1 MASRLLAAASRA
13 ARSASG
19 RRSGS
24 IAPFRAF
31 SAQAA
36 PAAVQIVNEDR
47 FARYN
52 SPIPITVDHSAA
64 LGLIP
69 ATRVTTLSNG
79 LRVAS
84 EANPNPNAPKT
95 ATIGVWIDAGSRYE
109 SEATNGTAHFLEHMI
124 FKGTKRRSVQQLEME
139 VENAGGHLNAYTS
152 REMTTYYAKVVQ
164 KDIPVAVDL
173 LGDILQNS
181 LFSEDAVDRERGVIL
196 REMQEVPAQIEKQV
210 EKVLFDHRHA
220 TAFQFSPPC
229 NSLTSHLHPFPNAH
243 THVHTRAHAHP
254 CPFADREAGG
264 GGAVRSTPRHGV
276 PVQPAGAHHSG
287 LANREAGGGG
297 AVRSS
302 ARHDPP
308 LNSCQASH
316 PPLTLLP
323 PHLTPLSHHAHAHAQ
338 IEKQVEEVLFDHL
351 HATAFQFSPLGRT
364 ILGSADNVRAITRND
379 LEKYIATHY
388 TGPRMVVSAAGVVDH
403 DALVKMVEKTFA
415 SLPAASTTTVA
426 DLIAKEPSKFT
437 VLRMYKGHQ
446 PLLPAASTTTVADLI
461 AKEPS
466 KFTGSEVRIRDDDMP
481 LTNFAI
487 AYKGASW
494 TDPDA
499 VALQIMQTMLGS
511 WSRGAGGGNALGP
524 CWGPGAAGRVSDRE
538 EYLWCASPIFSS
550 PSFPAHLS
558 LPLHLASPS
567 HTEEL
572 PSLFSSAEGGG
583 QQSLSELAQKVAAN
597 SLCERFMAFNTNYS
611 DTGLFGVYACAKP
624 DHLDDLAWAM
634 MHEITR
640 LVYRVSDDDVT
651 RAGNALKASLAL
663 HLDGSSAVA
672 EDIGRQLITYG
683 RRIPLAEMFARIDAV
698 DAETV
703 KRVAERFLMDRDV
716 AVAAIGPT
724 QFLPDYNWL
733 RRRTFWLRY

>member
-36 PAAVQIVNEDR
+36 PAPVQIADEDR

-52 SPIPITVDHSAA
+52 SPIPVTVDHSAA

-84 EANPNPNAPKT
+84 EASLHPNAPKT

-181 LFSEDAVDRERGVIL
+181 LFNEDAVNRERGVIL
-196 REMQEVPAQIEKQV
+196 REMQE
-210 EKVLFDHRHA
+210 
-220 TAFQFSPPC
+220 
-229 NSLTSHLHPFPNAH
+229 
-243 THVHTRAHAHP
+243 
-254 CPFADREAGG
+254 
-264 GGAVRSTPRHGV
+264 
-276 PVQPAGAHHSG
+276 
-287 LANREAGGGG
+287 
-297 AVRSS
+297 
-302 ARHDPP
+302 
-308 LNSCQASH
+308 
-316 PPLTLLP
+316 
-323 PHLTPLSHHAHAHAQ
+323 

-364 ILGSADNVRAITRND
+364 ILGSADNVRSITRED

-388 TGPRMVVSAAGVVDH
+388 TGPRMVVAASGAVDH
-403 DALVKMVEKTFA
+403 DALVKLVEKTFA
-415 SLPAASTTTVA
+415 S
-426 DLIAKEPSKFT
+426 
-437 VLRMYKGHQ
+437 
-446 PLLPAASTTTVADLI
+446 LPAASTTTVADLI

-466 KFTGSEVRIRDDDMP
+466 KFTGSEVRIRDDDQP

-499 VALQIMQTMLGS
+499 VALQVMQTMLGS
-511 WSRGAGGGNALGP
+511 WSHAAGGGLALG
-524 CWGPGAAGRVSDRE
+524 
-538 EYLWCASPIFSS
+538 
-550 PSFPAHLS
+550 
-558 LPLHLASPS
+558 
-567 HTEEL
+567 
-572 PSLFSSAEGGG
+572 
-583 QQSLSELAQKVAAN
+583 SELAQKVAAN
-597 SLCERFMAFNTNYS
+597 SLCERYMAFNTNYS

-640 LVYRVSDDDVT
+640 MVYRVSDDDVT

-698 DAETV
+698 DAEMV
-703 KRVAERFLMDRDV
+703 KRVADRFLLDKDV
-716 AVAAIGPT
+716 AIAAIGPT
-724 QFLPDYNWL
+724 QFLPDYNWI

>member
-36 PAAVQIVNEDR
+36 PAAVQTVDEDR

-52 SPIPITVDHSAA
+52 SPIPVTVDHSAA

-181 LFSEDAVDRERGVIL
+181 LFTEDAVNRERGVIL
-196 REMQEVPAQIEKQV
+196 REMQE
-210 EKVLFDHRHA
+210 
-220 TAFQFSPPC
+220 
-229 NSLTSHLHPFPNAH
+229 
-243 THVHTRAHAHP
+243 
-254 CPFADREAGG
+254 
-264 GGAVRSTPRHGV
+264 
-276 PVQPAGAHHSG
+276 
-287 LANREAGGGG
+287 
-297 AVRSS
+297 
-302 ARHDPP
+302 
-308 LNSCQASH
+308 
-316 PPLTLLP
+316 
-323 PHLTPLSHHAHAHAQ
+323 

-364 ILGSADNVRAITRND
+364 ILGSADNVRAITRDD

-388 TGPRMVVSAAGVVDH
+388 TGPRMVVSAAGAVDH

-415 SLPAASTTTVA
+415 S
-426 DLIAKEPSKFT
+426 
-437 VLRMYKGHQ
+437 
-446 PLLPAASTTTVADLI
+446 LPAASTTTVADLI

-511 WSRGAGGGNALGP
+511 WSRGAGGGNALG
-524 CWGPGAAGRVSDRE
+524 
-538 EYLWCASPIFSS
+538 
-550 PSFPAHLS
+550 
-558 LPLHLASPS
+558 
-567 HTEEL
+567 
-572 PSLFSSAEGGG
+572 
-583 QQSLSELAQKVAAN
+583 SELAQKVAAN
-597 SLCERFMAFNTNYS
+597 GLCERFMAFNTNYS

>member
-24 IAPFRAF
+24 IAPFRPF

-36 PAAVQIVNEDR
+36 PAAVQTVDEDR

-52 SPIPITVDHSAA
+52 SPIPVTVDHSAA

-196 REMQEVPAQIEKQV
+196 REMQE
-210 EKVLFDHRHA
+210 
-220 TAFQFSPPC
+220 
-229 NSLTSHLHPFPNAH
+229 
-243 THVHTRAHAHP
+243 
-254 CPFADREAGG
+254 
-264 GGAVRSTPRHGV
+264 
-276 PVQPAGAHHSG
+276 
-287 LANREAGGGG
+287 
-297 AVRSS
+297 
-302 ARHDPP
+302 
-308 LNSCQASH
+308 
-316 PPLTLLP
+316 
-323 PHLTPLSHHAHAHAQ
+323 

-388 TGPRMVVSAAGVVDH
+388 TGPRMVVSAAGAVDH
-403 DALVKMVEKTFA
+403 DALVKVVEKTFA
-415 SLPAASTTTVA
+415 S
-426 DLIAKEPSKFT
+426 
-437 VLRMYKGHQ
+437 
-446 PLLPAASTTTVADLI
+446 LPAASTTTVADLI

-511 WSRGAGGGNALGP
+511 WSRGAGGGNALG
-524 CWGPGAAGRVSDRE
+524 
-538 EYLWCASPIFSS
+538 
-550 PSFPAHLS
+550 
-558 LPLHLASPS
+558 
-567 HTEEL
+567 
-572 PSLFSSAEGGG
+572 
-583 QQSLSELAQKVAAN
+583 SELAQKVAAN
-597 SLCERFMAFNTNYS
+597 GLCERFMAFNTNYS

-698 DAETV
+698 DADTV
-703 KRVAERFLMDRDV
+703 KRVAERFLMDRMFARIDAVDAETVKRVAERFLLDRDVAVAAIGPTQFLPDYNWLHSPAYLVSLPTASHTLLFLLAHLTRNRTWRWQRLARHRRGGGSDWPDTVPPRLQLAAFTGLPSLASHCFPYPSFPSCTSHPQQDV

>member
-1 MASRLLAAASRA
+1 
-13 ARSASG
+13 
-19 RRSGS
+19 
-24 IAPFRAF
+24 
-31 SAQAA
+31 
-36 PAAVQIVNEDR
+36 
-47 FARYN
+47 
-52 SPIPITVDHSAA
+52 
-64 LGLIP
+64 
-69 ATRVTTLSNG
+69 
-79 LRVAS
+79 
-84 EANPNPNAPKT
+84 
-95 ATIGVWIDAGSRYE
+95 
-109 SEATNGTAHFLEHMI
+109 
-124 FKGTKRRSVQQLEME
+124 
-139 VENAGGHLNAYTS
+139 
-152 REMTTYYAKVVQ
+152 MTTYYAKVVQ

-196 REMQEVPAQIEKQV
+196 REMQE
-210 EKVLFDHRHA
+210 
-220 TAFQFSPPC
+220 
-229 NSLTSHLHPFPNAH
+229 
-243 THVHTRAHAHP
+243 
-254 CPFADREAGG
+254 
-264 GGAVRSTPRHGV
+264 
-276 PVQPAGAHHSG
+276 
-287 LANREAGGGG
+287 
-297 AVRSS
+297 
-302 ARHDPP
+302 
-308 LNSCQASH
+308 
-316 PPLTLLP
+316 
-323 PHLTPLSHHAHAHAQ
+323 

-364 ILGSADNVRAITRND
+364 ILGSADNVRAITRDD

-388 TGPRMVVSAAGVVDH
+388 TGPRMVVSAAGAVDH

-415 SLPAASTTTVA
+415 S
-426 DLIAKEPSKFT
+426 
-437 VLRMYKGHQ
+437 
-446 PLLPAASTTTVADLI
+446 LPAASTTTVADLI

-499 VALQIMQTMLGS
+499 VALQVMQTMLGS
-511 WSRGAGGGNALGP
+511 WSRGAGGGNALG
-524 CWGPGAAGRVSDRE
+524 
-538 EYLWCASPIFSS
+538 
-550 PSFPAHLS
+550 
-558 LPLHLASPS
+558 
-567 HTEEL
+567 
-572 PSLFSSAEGGG
+572 
-583 QQSLSELAQKVAAN
+583 SELAQKVAAN

-640 LVYRVSDDDVT
+640 LAYRVSDDDVT

-698 DAETV
+698 DADTV
-703 KRVAERFLMDRDV
+703 KRVAERFLLDRDV